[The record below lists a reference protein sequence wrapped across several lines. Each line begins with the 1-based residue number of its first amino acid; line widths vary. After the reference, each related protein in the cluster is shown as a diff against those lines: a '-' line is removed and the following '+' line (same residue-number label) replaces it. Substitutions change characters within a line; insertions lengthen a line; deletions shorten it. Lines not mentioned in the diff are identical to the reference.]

1 MAKIDDY
8 RQIVRDILTEYSQIK
23 AANEEVEAELIFDL
37 ERDRYQLVHVGWS
50 RKRRIYG
57 CVVHLDISDSKVWI
71 QHDGTEGG
79 IANELVA
86 RGIPKHDIIIG
97 FHSPFKRQF
106 TEYAVN

>member
-1 MAKIDDY
+1 MAKIEEY
-8 RQIVRDILTEYSQIK
+8 RQIVQDILTEYSQIK
-23 AANEEVEAELIFDL
+23 AANEEVDAELIFDL
-37 ERDRYQLVHVGWS
+37 ARDRYQLVHVGWS
-50 RKRRIYG
+50 RKWRIYG
-57 CVVHLDISDSKVWI
+57 CVVHLDLIDGKIWI

-106 TEYAVN
+106 TDFAVN